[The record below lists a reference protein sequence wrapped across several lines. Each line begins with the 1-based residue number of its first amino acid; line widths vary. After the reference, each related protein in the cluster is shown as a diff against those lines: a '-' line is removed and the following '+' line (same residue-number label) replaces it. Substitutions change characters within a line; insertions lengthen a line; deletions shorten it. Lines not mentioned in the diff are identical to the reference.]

1 MSGMEKYL
9 KLTPNAGIDIS
20 SYDEAFNYAFQNSDI
35 RNIAITG
42 SYGSGKSSLIESYK
56 KKHGEKHSFMQ
67 ISLARFHGN
76 DEESTQDSEKESSG
90 TKLSV
95 EAILEGKV
103 INQLIHQVPPRKIEQ
118 TSFKVKHTIRK
129 RDIIL
134 PTAAIVLFILCMGPI
149 FYSEQLV
156 DWIASFSNKAI
167 NTALLG
173 HGLWQW
179 IQLISGVTAIA
190 LLSYLVYKLVKM
202 QKYKNLF
209 KKINVNGNEIEIF
222 ENQDDSYFDKY
233 LNEILYLFENIEQDV
248 VVFEDLDRHDSVE
261 IFERLHEINNLINIK
276 KENKPIRFFYLVRD
290 DIFLSKDRT
299 KFFDFIIPVVPVV
312 DSSNSY
318 TRLSSFLKA
327 GNSANGLDEKFL
339 QSLSLYIDDM
349 RILKNICN
357 EYSIYL
363 VTINTTELNKDKLLA
378 MITYK
383 NMFPGDFSELQFGR
397 GFVHEVIS
405 NKNKIRESLV
415 AECDAKIQKLQE
427 TLADIQKQTLKS
439 IEELDIVLKYRLET
453 SDPLNKEQIE
463 QEFIERK
470 KALDQNMHVNTK
482 QLETDIRELSD
493 KKAEYAKSL
502 LKDLITSDNVDQV
515 FSATSENLL
524 GELTEYNDIKRS
536 DYFDMLRFLIRE
548 GYIDESYCDYMSYFY
563 EGGICTNDKIY
574 LRRITDRRGRVFDYH
589 ITNPDAILSSPL
601 IAQERFMQEEMLNF
615 DLLEYLLDNKDKNLD
630 YSNYIDVLIQ
640 QIKQNH
646 EFEFLSQFYDNYLN
660 HAAFVNEFNERWSG
674 FFQDIMNDS
683 HFDKQIR
690 SISLETM
697 YYCPDNVIKFVN
709 TDDCL
714 TRYISDNSAYLDIYE
729 PDIEALKRAFHVL
742 NVSFASIDYERSN
755 KKLFEMVYSCGYY
768 DITFDNIRMML
779 INKYNI
785 YKDYDIK
792 HRMATIILSNAD
804 TPLAKRMTEKLTEF
818 VEVIIANCEGVIED
832 DQNAAITILNS
843 TEVRIALR
851 REYINYLTKKISDLR
866 LIRNA
871 YIFKSLL
878 REKKIEYSVYNI
890 VLCHQFL
897 GMDSALISFF
907 NSPGESVDFS
917 DVSNSFQPNIVDN
930 FFYAVVRCNKLS
942 NEKYEST
949 LLQLGNKI
957 SYFREPGINQDK
969 MRVLIDNNIILFNV
983 DNMIFIRDCYR
994 NFRYDFILK
1003 NLNQYAE
1010 LHDQVYD
1017 YEETEHLLSLNIDDE
1032 IKLKLLDN
1040 KNGSYSVIEK
1050 GYSDRVMAAIINDH
1064 FCEVDARPLFT
1075 EYSNYS
1081 YIVQEAIFNAALGRV
1096 NAIVDY
1102 DGLIDLALLLRLLS
1116 VDVDFSSKIAL
1127 FDYSLEF
1134 IHENQYKSLLN
1145 AMGFGELSEI
1155 FKSRSVKEYES
1166 SDEII
1171 QILEV
1176 LKRHSLIKGYHKT
1189 DDDPPTLRI
1198 IKARS
1203 DSQNNELNT
1212 I

>member
-1 MSGMEKYL
+1 
-9 KLTPNAGIDIS
+9 
-20 SYDEAFNYAFQNSDI
+20 
-35 RNIAITG
+35 
-42 SYGSGKSSLIESYK
+42 
-56 KKHGEKHSFMQ
+56 
-67 ISLARFHGN
+67 
-76 DEESTQDSEKESSG
+76 
-90 TKLSV
+90 
-95 EAILEGKV
+95 
-103 INQLIHQVPPRKIEQ
+103 
-118 TSFKVKHTIRK
+118 
-129 RDIIL
+129 
-134 PTAAIVLFILCMGPI
+134 
-149 FYSEQLV
+149 
-156 DWIASFSNKAI
+156 
-167 NTALLG
+167 
-173 HGLWQW
+173 
-179 IQLISGVTAIA
+179 
-190 LLSYLVYKLVKM
+190 
-202 QKYKNLF
+202 
-209 KKINVNGNEIEIF
+209 
-222 ENQDDSYFDKY
+222 
-233 LNEILYLFENIEQDV
+233 
-248 VVFEDLDRHDSVE
+248 
-261 IFERLHEINNLINIK
+261 
-276 KENKPIRFFYLVRD
+276 
-290 DIFLSKDRT
+290 
-299 KFFDFIIPVVPVV
+299 
-312 DSSNSY
+312 
-318 TRLSSFLKA
+318 
-327 GNSANGLDEKFL
+327 
-339 QSLSLYIDDM
+339 
-349 RILKNICN
+349 
-357 EYSIYL
+357 
-363 VTINTTELNKDKLLA
+363 
-378 MITYK
+378 
-383 NMFPGDFSELQFGR
+383 
-397 GFVHEVIS
+397 
-405 NKNKIRESLV
+405 
-415 AECDAKIQKLQE
+415 
-427 TLADIQKQTLKS
+427 
-439 IEELDIVLKYRLET
+439 
-453 SDPLNKEQIE
+453 
-463 QEFIERK
+463 
-470 KALDQNMHVNTK
+470 
-482 QLETDIRELSD
+482 
-493 KKAEYAKSL
+493 
-502 LKDLITSDNVDQV
+502 
-515 FSATSENLL
+515 
-524 GELTEYNDIKRS
+524 
-536 DYFDMLRFLIRE
+536 
-548 GYIDESYCDYMSYFY
+548 
-563 EGGICTNDKIY
+563 
-574 LRRITDRRGRVFDYH
+574 
-589 ITNPDAILSSPL
+589 
-601 IAQERFMQEEMLNF
+601 
-615 DLLEYLLDNKDKNLD
+615 
-630 YSNYIDVLIQ
+630 
-640 QIKQNH
+640 
-646 EFEFLSQFYDNYLN
+646 
-660 HAAFVNEFNERWSG
+660 
-674 FFQDIMNDS
+674 MNDS

-1127 FDYSLEF
+1127 FE
-1134 IHENQYKSLLN
+1134 
-1145 AMGFGELSEI
+1145 
-1155 FKSRSVKEYES
+1155 
-1166 SDEII
+1166 
-1171 QILEV
+1171 
-1176 LKRHSLIKGYHKT
+1176 T
-1189 DDDPPTLRI
+1189 
-1198 IKARS
+1198 
-1203 DSQNNELNT
+1203 
-1212 I
+1212 

>member
-1 MSGMEKYL
+1 MSDMEKYL

-20 SYDEAFNYAFQNSDI
+20 SYDEAFNYVFQNSDI

-156 DWIASFSNKAI
+156 DWIASFSNRAI

-866 LIRNA
+866 LIRDA
-871 YIFKSLL
+871 YIFNSLL

-890 VLCHQFL
+890 VLCHKFL